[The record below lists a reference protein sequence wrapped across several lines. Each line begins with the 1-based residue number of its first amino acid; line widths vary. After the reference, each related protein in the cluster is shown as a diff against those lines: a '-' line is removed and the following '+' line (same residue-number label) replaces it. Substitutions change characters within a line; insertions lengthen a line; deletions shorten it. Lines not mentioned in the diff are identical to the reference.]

1 MPTLENDANF
11 SPAPQHAA
19 RANGGQSINV
29 RNTPAEVLRIL
40 PDIVKTQNKWPSLLP
55 LISARQVDSGCVGRF
70 AVPSTCVVTTS

>member
-55 LISARQVDSGCVGRF
+55 LIT
-70 AVPSTCVVTTS
+70 AVRSTQEVWGGLRSRRHAW